1 MGEIRAPSELA
12 ENDYML
18 GMKYK
23 DIADKYKVSIST
35 VKSWKQRYDWDRRS
49 VRTKT
54 QKSIRTKTKSMQSKK
69 EGKKPPEKT
78 DYLPRLEVES
88 EDDSKLSDQQKL
100 FCLYYVKYWN
110 QTKAALK
117 AGYGKDTARF
127 TASNLMKKPHI
138 KKEIDRLKK
147 SIRDG
152 LSFEPMA
159 IFQKY
164 LDIAFS
170 DITDYLEFGREE
182 VPVMGAFGPVEVE
195 IDGEKVQL
203 TKIVN
208 TVKFK
213 ESYEVD
219 GTILSEVKQGK
230 DGVSIKLLDKMKALE
245 WLSDRL
251 DFLTDEVRRKL
262 EIETE
267 KVNIARE
274 KLQLEKNKLEGEE
287 ELEDDGFLEAL
298 KGEVN
303 EVWDDED

>member
-1 MGEIRAPSELA
+1 MADIRAPAELA

-23 DIADKYKVSIST
+23 EIAEKYNVSINT
-35 VKSWKQRYDWDRRS
+35 VKSWKKRHDWN
-49 VRTKT
+49 RTGVH
-54 QKSIRTKTKSMQSKK
+54 TKSERVHPKK
-69 EGKKPPEKT
+69 EVEKPQ
-78 DYLPRLEVES
+78 LEVES
-88 EDDSKLSDQQKL
+88 EDDSNLTDKQKL

-182 VPVMGAFGPVEVE
+182 VPVMGAFGPIEVSV
-195 IDGEKVQL
+195 DGDMVPL

>member
-1 MGEIRAPSELA
+1 MSPIRAPAELA

-23 DIADKYKVSIST
+23 DIAEKYNVSLNT
-35 VKSWKQRYDWDRRS
+35 VKSWKKRHDWNRKG
-49 VRTKT
+49 VH
-54 QKSIRTKTKSMQSKK
+54 TKSERVHPKK
-69 EGKKPPEKT
+69 EVEKPQ
-78 DYLPRLEVES
+78 LEVES
-88 EDDSKLSDQQKL
+88 EDDSNLTDKQKL

-117 AGYGKDTARF
+117 AGYSKDTARF

-170 DITDYLEFGREE
+170 DGNDYYEFGREE
-182 VPVMGAFGPVEVE
+182 VPVMGPFGPIEIEV
-195 IDGEKVQL
+195 DGKLVPL

-208 TVKFK
+208 TIRFK
-213 ESYEVD
+213 ESDEVD
-219 GTILSEVKQGK
+219 GTLISEIKQGR
-230 DGVSIKLLDKMKALE
+230 DGVSIKLLDKMKALQ
-245 WLSDRL
+245 WLSDRS

-262 EIETE
+262 DLENE
-267 KVNIARE
+267 KVKIARD
-274 KLQLEKNKLEGEE
+274 KLKFEMKKYDGNDE
-287 ELEDDGFLEAL
+287 ELQKLDKILEELDNAA
-298 KGEVN
+298 KS
-303 EVWDDED
+303 

>member
-1 MGEIRAPSELA
+1 MSDIRAPAELA

-23 DIADKYKVSIST
+23 DIAEKYGVSIHAI
-35 VKSWKQRYDWDRRS
+35 KNWKQRYNWNRNS
-49 VRTKT
+49 VNTKVN
-54 QKSIRTKTKSMQSKK
+54 TKTKSIQANKQDKK
-69 EGKKPPEKT
+69 LRKSLPKLEIESDNDNELT
-78 DYLPRLEVES
+78 D
-88 EDDSKLSDQQKL
+88 KQKL

-110 QTKAALK
+110 QTKAAIK
-117 AGYGKDTARF
+117 SGYSKDTARF
-127 TASNLMKKPHI
+127 IGANNMKKPNI

-159 IFQKY
+159 IFQRY

-182 VPVMGAFGPVEVE
+182 VPVMSAFGPIETEV
-195 IDGEKVQL
+195 DGEIVPL

-208 TVKFK
+208 TVRFK
-213 ESYEVD
+213 ESDEVD

-245 WLSDRL
+245 WLSNRL
-251 DFLTDEVRRKL
+251 DFLPDETKRKL
-262 EIETE
+262 EIESE
-267 KVNIARE
+267 KVQIARE
-274 KLQLEKNKLEGEE
+274 KLQLEKNKLDEDE
-287 ELEDDGFLEAL
+287 ELEDDGFIEAL
-298 KGEVN
+298 KGGVS
-303 EVWDDED
+303 EVWNDED